1 MKTDVKEKDIAGMHC
16 YGRELAA
23 ERIGMSI
30 SWLDKHIA
38 ACRSVKYRP
47 KICLKFYQ
55 AKKGGPVWFPVA
67 WLDKFVEE
75 VAEKGGI
82 A

>member
-16 YGRELAA
+16 LCRELAA
-23 ERIGMSI
+23 PYIGMSV
-30 SWLDKHIA
+30 SSLDKHLA

-55 AKKGGPVWFPVA
+55 TRKGAPVWFPVA

-75 VAEKGGI
+75 VAENGGI